1 MKPLARLALAA
12 PLLALAGCGW
22 MVGPDYHLPAKAA
35 INRPQAKAGFD
46 LAGNAQV
53 AQAELPA
60 DWWKLYRDP
69 QLDGLVQQA
78 LAGNTDVRL
87 AYHNLRRAYAVYQMA
102 ESAQEVEVGGSVS
115 GGRGQISSQSLA
127 LREKLPVMNLGN
139 VDVAVGYQLDLFGKL
154 KRATEAAA
162 AGTEATQAA
171 LDAARITV
179 VAQVVRSYVE
189 ACHANEE
196 LEIAEHSLQI
206 QERQLDVVRRL
217 QQAGRGNEIDAT
229 RAQAQAEAL
238 RAELPPFES
247 KKAAALYQLAALLG
261 RTPGDLPAAVGQCKH
276 APQLAQPIPVGD
288 GAALLKRRPD
298 VRAAERELAAAT
310 AQIGVATAAM
320 YPEISLGGNFGYTGM
335 MQDIGHGITKRWLLG
350 PHIAWHIPTGVDHA
364 RVRAS
369 EAGADVALAR
379 FDGVVLGALRE
390 TQTLLSHYAH
400 DLSRNQSLR
409 EARDAARQAADYNR
423 RMHQEGR
430 LPYLSSLDAE
440 RTLASAEAALAAS
453 EAQLSQDQV
462 NLFLSLGGGWENT
475 RGSSGAEPHPEG
487 AEKHAA
493 SASDGQHRE

>member
-1 MKPLARLALAA
+1 MKPLAHLALAV

-22 MVGPDYHLPAKAA
+22 LVGPDYHLPAKAA
-35 INRPQAKAGFD
+35 VNRPQAKAGFD
-46 LAGNAQV
+46 LAGNALV
-53 AQAELPA
+53 AQAALPA
-60 DWWKLYRDP
+60 DWWKLYHDP

-127 LREKLPVMNLGN
+127 LAEKLPVMNLGD
-139 VDVAVGYQLDLFGKL
+139 VGVAVGYQLDLFGKL

-162 AGTEATQAA
+162 AGTEASQAA

-189 ACHANEE
+189 TCHANEE

-217 QQAGRGNEIDAT
+217 QQAGRGNEVDVS
-229 RAQAQAEAL
+229 RARAQAEAL
-238 RAELPPFES
+238 RAELPPFEA
-247 KKAAALYQLAALLG
+247 KKSAALYQLAALLG
-261 RTPGDLPAAVGQCKH
+261 GTPGELPAGVAQCRE

-320 YPEISLGGNFGYTGM
+320 YPEVSLGGTFGYTGM

-350 PHIAWHIPTGVDHA
+350 PHIAWHFPTGVDRA
-364 RVRAS
+364 RIRAS

-379 FDGVVLGALRE
+379 FDGVVLNALRE
-390 TQTLLSHYAH
+390 TQTLLSRYAH
-400 DLSRNQSLR
+400 DLSRDQSLR
-409 EARDAARQAADYNR
+409 EARDAARQAAEYNR
-423 RMHQEGR
+423 RMHREGR

-453 EAQLSQDQV
+453 AAQLSQDQV
-462 NLFLSLGGGWENT
+462 NLFLSLGGGWENA
-475 RGSSGAEPHPEG
+475 RGSSGQEKMPEG
-487 AEKHAA
+487 EGHAA
-493 SASDGQHRE
+493 GAEQAARQE